1 MARTSL
7 NLCLVSLDWQ
17 LVCLPCFISSTIL
30 VNLCDRCRLAAVKKA
45 ADAANRRMCFVGM
58 SLNTYL
64 EAAALEGAAPFD
76 PKELIPVSDLES
88 HDPNQVLIV
97 TTGSQVSCPCIAL
110 QAWGPL
116 HANFLELG

>member
-1 MARTSL
+1 
-7 NLCLVSLDWQ
+7 
-17 LVCLPCFISSTIL
+17 
-30 VNLCDRCRLAAVKKA
+30 
-45 ADAANRRMCFVGM
+45 M

-97 TTGSQVSCPCIAL
+97 TTGSQVSFPASSSQQRL
-110 QAWGPL
+110 SQ
-116 HANFLELG
+116 ANFCQLQWVKVSHGLNGTRLRMLRSVLEI